1 MLKVVKREGLSREEY
16 ALASFLQGSINKK
29 YGKRILID
37 VDIYLEY
44 ANEPYEYAD
53 LWDLV
58 KEYMA
63 FFDGLAIY
71 DLVAGDVGINMAATV
86 CAVENLLGVPRALLD
101 RVGGDIP
108 VLFDAADYKGTNA
121 QRQEMIFDI
130 YKDRLNPSGL
140 VHQVVLGDDFRL
152 ELRDFAIYKG
162 FFTFFTDENSE
173 DLAFRD
179 KVLKWADRNI
189 AVYGWTTNEIAFLKN
204 VSAYGNYVIPMDW
217 SANHSYFACSDG
229 ECDISLKQKHADGQ
243 RLTGG
248 KHYLAIVVSDG
259 DNVQWLERDF
269 ATTSTFGQRLASPMN
284 YKMNWTISPS
294 MASLCPLVMQGIYDM
309 AKNDQFI
316 TGVSGIGYT
325 NLMTYP
331 CEHLDAYSGLTAD
344 AMEKCDLH
352 YMCMLDN
359 TDMLED
365 MEDVRKRL
373 DAFASYDNI
382 KGAIW
387 ELDPN
392 RYESGKGRVVFSSNG
407 KPFVSVRLSLWHPS
421 NRPENITREWL
432 DGYADIINSYPV
444 SPSTIDGYSVLN
456 IHPWTVK
463 VEDVDYLVSRLD
475 DHVEIVYVNELLD
488 AIDKN
493 VEKVD
498 KFPTNSLK

>member
-1 MLKVVKREGLSREEY
+1 MLQVIKREGLSREEY

-29 YGKRILID
+29 HSKSILID

-44 ANEPYEYAD
+44 ADGPYEYAE
-53 LWDLV
+53 LWSLV
-58 KEYMA
+58 DNYLPA
-63 FFDGLAIY
+63 FDGLALY
-71 DLVAGDVGINMAATV
+71 DLAPGDVGINMAATA

-101 RVGGDIP
+101 RFDFRLP

-121 QRQEMIFDI
+121 QRQEQVFDK
-130 YKDRLNPSGL
+130 YSERLNPSGL
-140 VHQVVLGDDFRL
+140 VHQVVLGDEFRL
-152 ELRDFAIYKG
+152 ELRDFAIYKSY
-162 FFTFFTDENSE
+162 FTFFTDEKAE

-179 KVLKWADRNI
+179 KVLKWANRNI

-217 SANHSYFACSDG
+217 SANHSYFSCDEG
-229 ECDISLKQKHADGQ
+229 EYSVVLKQKHTEAEP
-243 RLTGG
+243 LTEG

-269 ATTSTFGQRLASPMN
+269 ATTSTFGQRLSSSMN

-294 MASLCPLVMQGIYDM
+294 MASLCPLVMQGIYDK

-331 CEHLDAYSGLTAD
+331 REHLEAYAKLTAD
-344 AMEKCDLH
+344 AMRDCDLD

-365 MEDVRKRL
+365 IEDARERL
-373 DAFASYDNI
+373 DVLASYNNI
-382 KGAIW
+382 KGAVW
-387 ELDPN
+387 ELDPH
-392 RYESGKGRVVFSSNG
+392 RYESGKGRVIFSKNG

-421 NRPENITREWL
+421 NRPGNITKDWL
-432 DGYADIINSYPV
+432 DKYVETINSYPV
-444 SPSTIDGYSVLN
+444 SPNTIDGYTVLN
-456 IHPWTVK
+456 VHPWTIK
-463 VEDVDYLVSRLD
+463 VEDIDYLVSKLE
-475 DHVEIVYVNELLD
+475 DHVEIVYVRDLMD

-493 VEKVD
+493 VEKTD
-498 KFPTNSLK
+498 KFPTIGVN

>member
-1 MLKVVKREGLSREEY
+1 MLQVIKREGLSREEY
-16 ALASFLQGSINKK
+16 ALASFLQGSVNKK
-29 YGKRILID
+29 HGKSILID

-44 ANEPYEYAD
+44 AKEPYEYAE
-53 LWDLV
+53 LWALLKKYISD
-58 KEYMA
+58 
-63 FFDGLAIY
+63 FDGIAVY
-71 DLVAGDVGINMAATV
+71 DLAPGDVGINMVATV

-108 VLFDAADYKGTNA
+108 VLFDAADHTGTNA
-121 QRQEMIFDI
+121 QRQEKVFDM

-152 ELRDFAIYKG
+152 ELRDFAIFMGY
-162 FFTFFTDENSE
+162 FTFFTDESSE

-179 KVLKWADRNI
+179 KVLRWADRNI

-217 SANHSYFACSDG
+217 SANHSYFACADG
-229 ECDISLKQKHADGQ
+229 EYGVSLKQKRVDTQELA
-243 RLTGG
+243 GG

-269 ATTSTFGQRLASPMN
+269 ATTSTFGQRLASPMD

-294 MASLCPLVMQGIYDM
+294 MASLCPLVMQGIYDK

-331 CEHLDAYSGLTAD
+331 KEHLAAYSRLTAD

-359 TDMLED
+359 VDMLED
-365 MEDVRKRL
+365 MDGVRERL
-373 DAFASYDNI
+373 DAFATYNNI
-382 KGAIW
+382 CGAIW
-387 ELDPN
+387 ELDPH
-392 RYESGKGRVVFSSNG
+392 RYESGKGRVAFSSNG

-421 NRPENITREWL
+421 NRPGNITKKWL
-432 DGYADIINSYPV
+432 DEYARVINSYPV
-444 SPSTIDGYSVLN
+444 SPNTVDGYSVLN
-456 IHPWTVK
+456 VHPWTVEIK
-463 VEDVDYLVSRLD
+463 DLDYLVSKLEP
-475 DHVEIVYVNELLD
+475 HVELIFVSELIE
-488 AIDKN
+488 AMDKN
-493 VEKVD
+493 VQKVD
-498 KFPTNSLK
+498 KFPTNSEK